1 MLKTIAATIFLFSS
15 TFSVFAGDFASRA
28 IIGFSKDGT
37 KFAFEEYGVQD
48 GSGFPYSNIYIIDT
62 TTDSWTS
69 GSPWRV
75 RLNNENASIADAR
88 FKNGKL
94 AYTSIKNIT
103 EKGFV
108 AATNRYTEIPA
119 DPTVMRAHPRSFIP
133 SSSDPVEYKLE
144 NYRTNAKADCSHID
158 EVWGFKLTQTLKN
171 NGTIKKRILH
181 NDGSSI
187 PKSRGCPLSYSFA
200 DLVTY
205 YPQSGSPVAAIL
217 LLKRSYGFEGPD
229 GRYLAVTAPIE

>member
-1 MLKTIAATIFLFSS
+1 MLKITAATILFFS
-15 TFSVFAGDFASRA
+15 TTFATFAGDFASRK

-69 GSPWRV
+69 DSPWRV
-75 RLNNENASIADAR
+75 RLNNEGATVADAR

-94 AYTSIKNIT
+94 AYASIKNLT

-108 AATNRYTEIPA
+108 AATNRYTEIQA
-119 DPTVMRAHPRSFIP
+119 DPALMRAHPRSFIP
-133 SSSDPVEYKLE
+133 SSSNPVEYRLE
-144 NYRTNAKADCSHID
+144 NYRTNAKAGCSHID

-171 NGTIKKRILH
+171 NGTAKDRTLH

-200 DLVTY
+200 DLITY
-205 YPQSGSPVAAIL
+205 YPQNGTPIAAIL